1 MARRKKYGRNPEKYN
16 LREISILLKHHI
28 EDVYKGLKKGSVEI
42 AKFSIEDAYEL
53 LEEQKPPA
61 EYLERVWP
69 ELARAKLAILSYIH
83 GLED

>member
-1 MARRKKYGRNPEKYN
+1 MARRRNYKRNPEKYD

-42 AKFSIEDAYEL
+42 AQFSIDDADEL
-53 LEEQKPPA
+53 LEEQKPPIG
-61 EYLERVWP
+61 YLERVLP
-69 ELARAKLAILSYIH
+69 EVARAKLAIFSYIY